1 MVLPLSSLATTS
13 KVIVELTKIEMFS
26 AAQAG
31 CLRRINAL
39 CKDLPEPYGTPETG
53 LFDNDVESCGAE
65 MAVAKAFGMY
75 WNTYPGEFRELPGD
89 VANLEVRSTKHV
101 NGCLIVH
108 NRDKDDR
115 PFVLVRGT
123 MPRYEV
129 AGWIMGVQAKKS
141 KWIRKIR
148 KRSAYF
154 VPADE
159 LHSLADLKVIP
170 QKIEFAPS
178 PNAGA

>member
-1 MVLPLSSLATTS
+1 MPLVATIG
-13 KVIVELTKIEMFS
+13 KMIVTLTKVEMFS

-65 MAVAKAFGMY
+65 MAVAKAFGCY

-101 NGCLIVH
+101 NGSLIVH
-108 NRDKDDR
+108 ERDKDDR

-154 VPADE
+154 VPANE
-159 LHSLADLKVIP
+159 LHSLKHLKVIP
-170 QKIEFAPS
+170 QKIEFATS
-178 PNAGA
+178 PNAGE